1 MPETPD
7 PLRAAIR
14 AELMHPSSPVT
25 SADQADA
32 FVERLATR
40 LMAFEKDERYELAER
55 VVCAVRNELWDPQPK
70 IAAIKESAKEDAGA
84 RTRSGHPVDVLV
96 ELAEDL
102 GYDLDGD
109 QVEALREQCDSPV
122 DEGLERLVTIWASDL
137 IAAQDEGRW
146 SRATLRS
153 ALLAFRT
160 ECLAAIGLDESGA
173 PAPPCDFCQSKDH
186 GANDCPHDAED
197 REMPDDRFED
207 EPSLVLRVHNL
218 AKRLDESAR
227 SLRNEEREA
236 PGPRAHGLAGV
247 FEAMAQ
253 ELRVGGLYGPYTD
266 GDGVIP
272 EKDTR
277 PLVVIESPYA
287 GDTEANLTY
296 ARRAMDDSLERGEN
310 PIASHLLY
318 TQPGILND
326 ADPEERQR
334 GIDAGLAWGAHADAI
349 AFYTDRGMSPGMRR
363 AEEYWRSRGK
373 QIVYRSMD

>member
-1 MPETPD
+1 MKDTD

-32 FVERLATR
+32 LVERIAT
-40 LMAFEKDERYELAER
+40 K
-55 VVCAVRNELWDPQPK
+55 V
-70 IAAIKESAKEDAGA
+70 AAIKERAKEESPPPPMTPEEERAQAVAEHWLKHDDPTRHRGA
-84 RTRSGHPVDVLV
+84 TDDEQADSLARSL
-96 ELAEDL
+96 
-102 GYDLDGD
+102 
-109 QVEALREQCDSPV
+109 LRY
-122 DEGLERLVTIWASDL
+122 
-137 IAAQDEGRW
+137 
-146 SRATLRS
+146 RA
-153 ALLAFRT
+153 
-160 ECLAAIGLDESGA
+160 ECLDALGLDESGA

-218 AKRLDESAR
+218 AKRLDESVR
-227 SLRNEEREA
+227 SLRNEDRQA
-236 PGPRAHGLAGV
+236 PGPTAHGLAGV

-253 ELRVGGLYGPYTD
+253 ELRVGGLYGPYTE

-296 ARRAMDDSLERGEN
+296 ARRAMDDSLGRGEN

-318 TQPGILND
+318 TQPGVLND
-326 ADPEERQR
+326 DDPEERQR
-334 GIDAGLAWGAHADAI
+334 GIDAGLAWGAHANAI
-349 AFYTDRGMSPGMRR
+349 AFYTDLGMSPGMRR

-373 QIVYRSMD
+373 QIVWRSID